1 MLSWKMPCT
10 ALQTSG
16 SAATEVGVAAGVEY
30 DDDSSPAPAPAAAD
44 PDFCAAVHGMFHEN
58 ICYVPLM
65 QIDDDYSD
73 S

>member
-30 DDDSSPAPAPAAAD
+30 DDD
-44 PDFCAAVHGMFHEN
+44 
-58 ICYVPLM
+58 
-65 QIDDDYSD
+65 DDDDDES
-73 S
+73 SS